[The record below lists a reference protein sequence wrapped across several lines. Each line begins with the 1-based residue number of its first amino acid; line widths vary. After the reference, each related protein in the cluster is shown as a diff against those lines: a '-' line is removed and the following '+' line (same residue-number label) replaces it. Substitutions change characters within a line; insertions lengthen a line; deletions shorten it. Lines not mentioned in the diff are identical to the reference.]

1 MSEVKVTEL
10 NRQHLKESYCD
21 IPWAEQM
28 VAVLYD
34 FPDGV
39 KIVHVISL
47 YHGEMNPL
55 RGTFEELRKTVADL
69 NKRHY
74 SGEQTIQNEKLVHQR
89 P

>member
-39 KIVHVISL
+39 KIVHVVSL
-47 YHGEMNPL
+47 YHG
-55 RGTFEELRKTVADL
+55 G
-69 NKRHY
+69 
-74 SGEQTIQNEKLVHQR
+74 
-89 P
+89 